1 MLVFAVSGTDV
12 CKWCEFLFPHGA
24 SLPHAVPCFSGKG
37 ILSGGSFTVRHG
49 LKKVGEYGIIEYNVR
64 YKAEF
69 AEVTAKYDR
78 TRPE

>member
-1 MLVFAVSGTDV
+1 MPCPVFREKA
-12 CKWCEFLFPHGA
+12 
-24 SLPHAVPCFSGKG
+24 

-49 LKKVGEYGIIEYNVR
+49 LKKVGDYGIIEYNVR